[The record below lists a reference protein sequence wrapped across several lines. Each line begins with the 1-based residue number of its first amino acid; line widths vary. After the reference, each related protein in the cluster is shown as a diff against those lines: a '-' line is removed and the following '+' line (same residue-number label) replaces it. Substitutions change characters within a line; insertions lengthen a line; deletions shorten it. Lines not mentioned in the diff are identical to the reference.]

1 MYNLF
6 NKLLK
11 SKDLNEYLENMI
23 DLFFKLNAYIFI
35 IFILLLIIFIIFN
48 HKKIFNLSY
57 KLIEGKAN
65 IKRHKEIGNK
75 GQKEINRNND
85 VAEERTKQNQ
95 EEVKK
100 LE

>member
-1 MYNLF
+1 MYNLL
-6 NKLLK
+6 NKLVK

-35 IFILLLIIFIIFN
+35 IFIILLIIFIIFN

-65 IKRHKEIGNK
+65 IKRHKKIGNES
-75 GQKEINRNND
+75 QKEIDRNND
-85 VAEERTKQNQ
+85 VAEERSKQNQ